1 MLLRFSRVRML
12 CPRVRIV
19 VSYATIYTANLY
31 ANYVCY
37 GVLLCFSRVRMLC
50 PRVRIVVSYA
60 TIYTANL
67 YFLYATVC
75 YCVSPEFVCCA
86 PVFALSYR
94 MLQFMLQ
101 IHLGCSLHEERPHR
115 SCKFCWTAAHEG
127 REWGNFCI
135 HGKQVRVYICLSFA
149 ACTNCQCTHNYYRR
163 AAAFDVVELVSAS
176 MADCASSV
184 WIAAG

>member
-1 MLLRFSRVRML
+1 VIEKLHAMSLCANVCCCVSPEFVCCAPVFALSYRML
-12 CPRVRIV
+12 QFILRICMQ
-19 VSYATIYTANLY
+19 I
-31 ANYVCY
+31 
-37 GVLLCFSRVRMLC
+37 M
-50 PRVRIVVSYA
+50 
-60 TIYTANL
+60 
-67 YFLYATVC
+67 YATVC